1 MYADL
6 EKCFVMKEKEVRKSG
21 RIKDN
26 DNNDNENIDN
36 DYTNNDDDNNHIENS
51 NNENNVII
59 VMMVMELF

>member
-6 EKCFVMKEKEVRKSG
+6 EKCFVMEEKEVRKSG
-21 RIKDN
+21 RIK
-26 DNNDNENIDN
+26 DNENIDN
-36 DYTNNDDDNNHIENS
+36 DYTNNDDDNNYIENS